1 MSPSPVERAEH
12 REPAR
17 TPAGP
22 RGGLVFGSL
31 PDLARD
37 PLGLL
42 VRSRAEFGDVVR
54 FRYFGP
60 FAWFLFAHPEHVDQ
74 ILVAHHQNFPLGV
87 FGRLLDLVIPN
98 GLVSAD
104 DAVWA
109 RQRRLVQPAFHPA
122 AIAGLADTIVG
133 LTVEHLERWVES
145 GRGGR
150 ALDATRLMRRLSF
163 DIGGRTLLGDDMLDA
178 MDVIDN
184 FVERALRR
192 LDYRLRRPLSP
203 LPFLPTPDALR
214 YRRAARR
221 ADRALSKIVAH
232 RRARPR
238 ESSDLLSMLLSSVD
252 DDGRLMN
259 DDDVRDQAKTLLISS
274 YETSGT
280 LLGWLCYCL
289 AERPAIEARVRE
301 EIRSVVGDRLP
312 HVDDLPRLTYT
323 KQVVEETLR
332 LYPPVPW
339 LGRQARREC
348 TIGGYRVPARSV
360 ICLSAYVTHRHPSY
374 WDEPDTFDPDRFAPD
389 AVKARP
395 KGAYYPFGL
404 GPRYCVGHGLAM
416 MEALLVTAV
425 VLPRWR
431 FRLQPGAVVEPQLT
445 ATLRPRNGAFTLE
458 PAP

>member
-1 MSPSPVERAEH
+1 
-12 REPAR
+12 
-17 TPAGP
+17 
-22 RGGLVFGSL
+22 VFGSL

-42 VRSRAEFGDVVR
+42 VRARAEFGDVVR

-60 FAWFLFAHPEHVDQ
+60 FAWFLFAHPDHVEQ
-74 ILVAHHQNFPLGV
+74 IMVAQRQDFPLGV
-87 FGRLLDLVIPN
+87 FGRLLDILIPN
-98 GLVSAD
+98 GLVASD

-133 LTVEHLERWVES
+133 LAVEHLGRWVEK

-150 ALDATRLMRRLSF
+150 PLDAARLMRRLSF
-163 DIGGRTLLGDDMLDA
+163 DIGGRTLLGGDVLDA
-178 MDVIDN
+178 MDVIDTYVN
-184 FVERALRR
+184 HALRR

-203 LPFLPTPDALR
+203 LPFLPTPDGLR
-214 YRRAARR
+214 YRTAARR
-221 ADRALSKIVAH
+221 ADHAISKIIAD
-232 RRARPR
+232 RRARPH
-238 ESSDLLSMLLSSVD
+238 ESSDLLNMLLSSVD
-252 DDGRLMN
+252 DDGQIIS
-259 DDDVRDQAKTLLISS
+259 DDEARDQVRTLLIAS
-274 YETSGT
+274 YETSSA
-280 LLGWLCYCL
+280 LLGWLCYSL

-312 HVDDLPRLTYT
+312 RVDDLPRLTYT
-323 KQVVEETLR
+323 KQVVEETMR

-348 TIGGYRVPARSV
+348 TIGGYRVPVGSV
-360 ICLSAYVTHRHPSY
+360 ICLSPYVTHRHPAY
-374 WDEPDTFDPDRFAPD
+374 WAEPDTFDPDRFAPD
-389 AVKARP
+389 AVKTRP
-395 KGAYYPFGL
+395 KAAYYPFGV

-416 MEALLVTAV
+416 MEALLVAAV

-431 FRLQPGAVVEPQLT
+431 FRLRPGAVVEPQLT
-445 ATLRPRNGAFTLE
+445 GTLRARNGIPVTLE